1 MANCR
6 CQRSADGGTG
16 DLECRLFNPRRAVG
30 LERCPVRAQGSK
42 VGLPTSM
49 EVICQE
55 KTRVLWAR
63 SGERAF
69 R

>member
-1 MANCR
+1 MSIDKTEETIGR
-6 CQRSADGGTG
+6 HISDTHSMRVW
-16 DLECRLFNPRRAVG
+16 RLFPSHRQPGNYGGVIS
-30 LERCPVRAQGSK
+30 V
-42 VGLPTSM
+42 LPTSM